1 MVQSP
6 VQNTPQ
12 TTPAPSTSSGQAQ
25 GQPPPAQ
32 PSVPST
38 PSQPSQPSKTSVSSK
53 PSQPSQPS
61 QPSLPSFPKPKLP
74 PLKLPLLL
82 ALVALIAVALGIFLA
97 VDKRFFQKTQ
107 PSPSP
112 SAEDHSKPPEENI
125 FGVNGKIVSIDK
137 EKKIFEVIPTIPNWN
152 KRWLVKVGE
161 DTILAAFSDYTKTT
175 AAPLTGNKTF
185 RDLAKSVPRKQFED
199 YRVGDN
205 VYLMAAEGQD
215 FPKEIGVFEPFAFLL
230 QKSR

>member
-38 PSQPSQPSKTSVSSK
+38 PSQPSQPSK
-53 PSQPSQPS
+53 
-61 QPSLPSFPKPKLP
+61 PSLPSFPKPKLP

-215 FPKEIGVFEPFAFLL
+215 FAKEIGVFEPFAFLL

>member
-38 PSQPSQPSKTSVSSK
+38 PSQPSQPSC
-53 PSQPSQPS
+53 
-61 QPSLPSFPKPKLP
+61 PKPTLP

-82 ALVALIAVALGIFLA
+82 ALVALIAVALEIFLA

-215 FPKEIGVFEPFAFLL
+215 FAKEIGVFEPFAFLL

>member
-38 PSQPSQPSKTSVSSK
+38 
-53 PSQPSQPS
+53 PSQPS

-125 FGVNGKIVSIDK
+125 FGVNGKIVSIEK

-161 DTILAAFSDYTKTT
+161 DTILATFSDYTKTT

-215 FPKEIGVFEPFAFLL
+215 FAKEIGVFEPFAFLL